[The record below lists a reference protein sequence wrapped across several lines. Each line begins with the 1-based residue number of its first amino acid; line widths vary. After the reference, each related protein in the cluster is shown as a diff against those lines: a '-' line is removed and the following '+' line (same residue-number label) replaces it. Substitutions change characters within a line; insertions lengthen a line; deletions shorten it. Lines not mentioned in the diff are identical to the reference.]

1 MVWLGSGENNKER
14 GGADR
19 GERLGFDWGFGGE
32 FVEGKE
38 VDVVVVQVQ
47 LGGGLGEHSA
57 HVFCVEEDIQEK

>member
-1 MVWLGSGENNKER
+1 VQRDEKQSG
-14 GGADR
+14 
-19 GERLGFDWGFGGE
+19 GGE
-32 FVEGKE
+32 EERRTRVRSGALVGDFVEGKE